1 MKGIFSIFRKDDR
14 AFTGLESAIVLT
26 AFVVVAAVFSYVVLG
41 AGFTTS
47 DTAKKTIDEGV
58 KQTTSSVEIAGD
70 VIAEG
75 TPITTTTGN
84 DGKSTTSGGTVDTI
98 IVPLQLT
105 AGQSPVDIGANSG
118 QTTTGEGGTATT
130 VDNPNAGVLVV
141 SYADS
146 EVYKEKVMWAASF
159 VGAHDADYLLE
170 QHEKVQLTITVPEG
184 SLLNPADNSGGSGEN
199 KEFRL
204 EIKPKVG
211 AIVPITRVTPA
222 QIDKVMVLK

>member
-1 MKGIFSIFRKDDR
+1 MKGIFSIFRKDDK

-58 KQTTSSVEIAGD
+58 KQTTSSVELAGD
-70 VIAEG
+70 VIAKG
-75 TPITTTTGN
+75 TPTTTTTDE
-84 DGKSTTSGGTVDTI
+84 DGVTTTTGGTVDTI
-98 IVPLQLT
+98 LVTLQLT
-105 AGQSPVDIGANSG
+105 AGQSPVDIGPG
-118 QTTTGEGGTATT
+118 M
-130 VDNPNAGVLVV
+130 LVV

-146 EVYKEKVMWAASF
+146 AIYNPEVIWSQSF
-159 VGAHDADYLLE
+159 VGDDDGDAILE
-170 QHEKVQLTITVPEG
+170 QHEKVQLEITVPNTAPDVALLATSG
-184 SLLNPADNSGGSGEN
+184 SAEN
-199 KEFRL
+199 TEFRL

-211 AIVPITRVTPA
+211 AIVPVTRVTPA

>member
-58 KQTTSSVEIAGD
+58 KQTTSSVELAGD
-70 VIAEG
+70 VIAQG
-75 TPITTTTGN
+75 TPTTVTTEGETTTTN
-84 DGKSTTSGGTVDTI
+84 GGTVDTI

-105 AGQSPVDIGANSG
+105 AGQAPVDIGANDE
-118 QTTTGEGGTATT
+118 EGM
-130 VDNPNAGVLVV
+130 LVV
-141 SYADS
+141 AYAD
-146 EVYKEKVMWAASF
+146 
-159 VGAHDADYLLE
+159 GATYDPAVKWTAKFIGNNDGDTLLE
-170 QHEKVQLTITVPEG
+170 QHEKVQLTITVPSTSPNAALIATPG
-184 SLLNPADNSGGSGEN
+184 SAKNT
-199 KEFRL
+199 EFRL

>member
-58 KQTTSSVEIAGD
+58 KQTTSSVELAGD
-70 VIAEG
+70 VIAKQSNS
-75 TPITTTTGN
+75 TPLTI
-84 DGKSTTSGGTVDTI
+84 DKI

-105 AGQSPVDIGANSG
+105 AGQSPVDIG
-118 QTTTGEGGTATT
+118 EGNTA
-130 VDNPNAGVLVV
+130 GMLVV

-146 EVYKEKVMWAASF
+146 ATYNPAVTWTESF
-159 VGAHDADYLLE
+159 IGNNDNDHLLE
-170 QHEKVQLTITVPEG
+170 QHEKVQLEITVPEG
-184 SLLNPADNSGGSGEN
+184 AKLLTATKATNS
-199 KEFRL
+199 EFRL

-222 QIDKVMVLK
+222 QVDPVMVLK

>member
-1 MKGIFSIFRKDDR
+1 MKGIFSIFRKDDK

-58 KQTTSSVEIAGD
+58 KQTTSSIELAGD
-70 VIAEG
+70 VIAIGG
-75 TPITTTTGN
+75 TAV
-84 DGKSTTSGGTVDTI
+84 STTIITDGDPETEGDQAVTAMKSPVDKI
-98 IVPLQLT
+98 IITLQLT
-105 AGQSPVDIGANSG
+105 AGQSPVDIGR
-118 QTTTGEGGTATT
+118 
-130 VDNPNAGVLVV
+130 AGNGDGSEILVV

-146 EVYKEKVMWAASF
+146 SLYEDSAAWSKEF
-159 VGAHDADYLLE
+159 VGENDGDDILE
-170 QHEKVQLTITVPEG
+170 QHEKVKLTVTVPDN
-184 SLLNPADNSGGSGEN
+184 SLLANSATAPNS
-199 KEFRL
+199 EFRL

-211 AIVPITRVTPA
+211 AIVPVTRVTPA

>member
-1 MKGIFSIFRKDDR
+1 MKGIFSIFRKDDK

-58 KQTTSSVEIAGD
+58 KQTTSSVELAGD

-75 TPITTTTGN
+75 TAA
-84 DGKSTTSGGTVDTI
+84 GGSVKDI
-98 IVPLQLT
+98 IVTLQLT
-105 AGQSPVDIGANSG
+105 AGQSPVDIGE
-118 QTTTGEGGTATT
+118 EGLGDGTEI
-130 VDNPNAGVLVV
+130 LVV

-146 EVYKEKVMWAASF
+146 SLYEDSAVWTKEF
-159 VGAHDADYLLE
+159 VGKNDLDTILE
-170 QHEKVQLTITVPEG
+170 QHEKVKITVTVPTD
-184 SLLNPADNSGGSGEN
+184 SLLAADTTAPNS
-199 KEFRL
+199 EFRL

-211 AIVPITRVTPA
+211 AIVPVTRVIPA
-222 QIDKVMVLK
+222 QIDPIMVLK